1 MGPVRK
7 ITVSVAG
14 LGTVGREAIRLLRA
28 RRAELRERL
37 GAELVLA
44 AVADRAA
51 ARESRALGLPA
62 SVERF
67 ADPLAMARRRPTDLT
82 IELLGGYD
90 APRRFALA
98 VLGRGGALVTANK
111 RLLAYAWPELARA
124 AAVSGARLAY
134 EGAVAGGIPVLRALE
149 LSFSG
154 DRVLG
159 LDGILNGTTN
169 YILTR
174 CEEGL
179 SASDALKEAQELGFA
194 EKDPSLDLSGR
205 DAAQKLSVL
214 AGLVTGGW
222 LKPDSFPVDGI
233 ESVERRDVAY
243 ARERLGCAVRLLAS
257 LRFSGTR
264 ERPRVEA
271 GVFPTLVPAAHP
283 LAAVR
288 RQYNALLV
296 HAESAGDLMFYGRG
310 AGAGPTAS
318 AVLADVFV
326 TARELLG
333 GLPASG
339 SKARRLALGSP
350 NESVSGFYLRLEVR
364 DRPGALARIA
374 GALGREGVSIAAI
387 HQDLAAGAASVPVMI
402 TTHPASLGA
411 FRLARRRI
419 LALGDVSRRHCAMRI
434 LP

>member
-1 MGPVRK
+1 MRILSVA
-7 ITVSVAG
+7 VAG
-14 LGTVGREAIRLLRA
+14 LGTVGRETVKLLRE
-28 RRAELRERL
+28 RRAELRGRL
-37 GAELVLA
+37 GAELRLV

-51 ARESRALGLPA
+51 AREARALGLPA
-62 SVERF
+62 SVARF
-67 ADPLAMARRRPTDLT
+67 TDPLAMARRAPADLT
-82 IELLGGYD
+82 VELLGGYD
-90 APRRFALA
+90 ASRRFALE

-124 AAVSGARLAY
+124 AARPGARLAF

-159 LDGILNGTTN
+159 LDAILNGTTN

-179 SASDALKEAQELGFA
+179 SAAAALKEAQALGFA

-222 LKPDSFPVDGI
+222 LKPESFPVDGI
-233 ESVERRDVAY
+233 EAVEARDVAY

-257 LRFSGTR
+257 LSFSGTGSA
-264 ERPRVEA
+264 PRVEA
-271 GVFPTLVPAAHP
+271 GVFPTLVPLAHP

-296 HAESAGDLMFYGRG
+296 RAESAGDLMFYGRG

-326 TARELLG
+326 TARDLLG
-333 GLPASG
+333 GLPSPRPG
-339 SKARRLALGSP
+339 PRPLALASP
-350 NESVSGFYLRLEVR
+350 DDSVSGFYLRLEVR

-374 GALGREGVSIAAI
+374 GALGRESVSIAAI
-387 HQDLAAGAASVPVMI
+387 HQDRASGAAAVPVMI
-402 TTHPASLGA
+402 TTHPAARGR
-411 FRLARRRI
+411 FERARRRI
-419 LALGDVSRRHCAMRI
+419 LGLGDVARRHCAMRI